1 MAVNSIMMHSFDD
14 IRSYNDNEVNDACRR
29 LLADEQFLKIIPL
42 VFPGVPTEQV
52 MDIFRHLNS
61 VDEEQTK
68 IILPFFDNLINKTLS
83 NYNVIGLEKLGKEKE
98 YSFISNHRDIIL
110 DSALFNIFRYKAG
123 LPTTE
128 IAIGDNLFVQ
138 NWVEIFCKIN
148 RAFVVKRNLAP
159 RELLQASALLS
170 AYIRSVITEKGRS
183 VWIAQREGRAKNSDD
198 RTQPALLKM
207 LAMSGK
213 NSPAENLQDL
223 NIVPMA
229 ISYEY
234 DPCDFL
240 KAKEFQQK
248 RDNPGYKKTQADD
261 SVNMLTGLLGWKG
274 EIRYVV
280 NGDINA
286 ELSNIAQNI
295 KEKNQQIEAAAQ
307 AIDRRIY
314 ANYTIYHCNE
324 IALDMLALGIEF
336 KKTYKDADKK
346 AFQIYLQGQIDK
358 IDLPDKDE
366 DFLRTKILE
375 MYANPFINQL
385 KTKKY
390 EHN

>member
-1 MAVNSIMMHSFDD
+1 MKRVYSFDE
-14 IRSYNDNEVNDACRR
+14 IRSYNDNEVADVCSR

-42 VFPGVPTEQV
+42 VFPNVPTEQV
-52 MDIFRHLNS
+52 VALLGSLKSI
-61 VDEEQTK
+61 DEEQQK
-68 IILPFFDNLINKTLS
+68 IILPFFENLITKTLS
-83 NYNVIGLEKLGKEKE
+83 SFDVIGLEKLGKEKE
-98 YSFISNHRDIIL
+98 YTFISNHRDIIL
-110 DSALFNIFRYKAG
+110 DAALFNIFRHKAG

-128 IAIGDNLFVQ
+128 IAIGNNLFVQ
-138 NWVEIFCKIN
+138 NWVEMFVRLN
-148 RAFVVKRNLAP
+148 RAFIVKRNLPP
-159 RELLQASALLS
+159 RELLEASVVLS
-170 AYIRSVITEKGRS
+170 AYIRYTILEKRRS
-183 VWIAQREGRAKNSDD
+183 AWIAQREGRAKNSDD

-207 LAMSGK
+207 LAMSG
-213 NSPAENLQDL
+213 SGSIAENLKDL

-248 RDNPGYKKTQADD
+248 RDNPEHTKTQADD
-261 SVNMLTGLLGWKG
+261 SINMLTGLLGWKG

-286 ELSNIAQNI
+286 ELSKIAENI

-307 AIDRRIY
+307 AIDRKIH
-314 ANYTIYHCNE
+314 ANYTIFLCNE
-324 IALDMLALGIEF
+324 IALDMLGLDIPF
-336 KKTYKDADKK
+336 KRNYKDADKK

-358 IDLPDKDE
+358 IDLPNKDE

-375 MYANPFINQL
+375 MYANPVINYL
-385 KTKKY
+385 KSY
-390 EHN
+390 GS